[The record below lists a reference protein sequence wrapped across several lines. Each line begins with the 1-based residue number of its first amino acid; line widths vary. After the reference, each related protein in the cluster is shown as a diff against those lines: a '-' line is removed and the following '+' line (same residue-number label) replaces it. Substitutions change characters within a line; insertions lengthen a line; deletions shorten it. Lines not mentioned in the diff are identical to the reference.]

1 MRQASVQTHAAAAL
15 VNFSRTATPETMTP
29 QLLDEIVKGLVG
41 MLGASR
47 QAYVQHQALSTLA
60 MIATCA
66 GSKFEKFYRPMMTMI
81 LAVLK
86 NATTPSQRELRCRAM
101 ECGSLIGTSYRLS

>member
-1 MRQASVQTHAAAAL
+1 
-15 VNFSRTATPETMTP
+15 MTP